1 MSKLE
6 ANQVDPATGTTL
18 TLGTSGDTIDIP
30 SGVTLDTTGATVTGL
45 TTGKILQVVS
55 ANESANH
62 SITSTSYVNSSNGLT
77 LDITPSATS
86 SKIFIMVSIPK
97 FYAPSGQNILLT
109 VYRASSNISGTSGLA
124 INGGFNE
131 NIPAAFSI
139 LDSPSSTS
147 SLTYQVYAKT
157 TGGTSNYGDTDARS
171 TITAF
176 EVGA

>member
-1 MSKLE
+1 MSIIKPNNNTISAITAL
-6 ANQVDPATGTTL
+6 PAAI
-18 TLGTSGDTIDIP
+18 S
-30 SGVTLDTTGATVTGL
+30 
-45 TTGKILQVVS
+45 TGKVLQVVS

-97 FYAPSGQNILLT
+97 FFAPSGQNILLT
-109 VYRASSNISGTSGLA
+109 VYRASSNISGSSGLA

-157 TGGTSNYGDTDARS
+157 TGGTSNYGDSDARS

-176 EVGA
+176 EIGA